1 MIEKLISQHRILNK
15 QEGGGVEQMEAK
27 QQALELIKSFFLVTE
42 RHFYQEALNS
52 NNFFLYNLW
61 SERYYTYLETVNLY
75 KIKKLDLSMLEMQYL
90 LPEFGYLSTLEKFNI
105 SGNYIL
111 ELPDSL
117 WNLYNFKELYLGS
130 SVYGGNLFT
139 DLSPKI
145 KNLKNLEILDISLCD
160 NLITLPKEL
169 LELNNLLYLRMT
181 QEELY
186 QSEIVQTL
194 KNETQCCVLFE
205 ETLPPIEQILGEIN
219 E

>member
-1 MIEKLISQHRILNK
+1 
-15 QEGGGVEQMEAK
+15 MESK
-27 QQALELIKSFFLVTE
+27 QQALELIKELFLVIEEHLHEKAITE
-42 RHFYQEALNS
+42 

-61 SERYYTYLETVNLY
+61 SERYYTYLEVADLY

-90 LPEFGYLSTLEKFNI
+90 LPEFGYLSTLEEFNI

-117 WNLYNFKELYLGS
+117 WNLYSIKSLYLGS
-130 SVYGGNLFT
+130 SVFGGNPFKELP
-139 DLSPKI
+139 PKI

-160 NLITLPKEL
+160 NLTTLPKEL

-186 QSEIVQTL
+186 QSDIVQTL
-194 KNETQCCVLFE
+194 MNETQCCVLFE
-205 ETLPPIEQILGEIN
+205 ETLPSIEQVLGEVN